1 MSHFQKIISKT
12 VITICVA
19 LLTLGVMGPGLK
31 GGFFFDDT
39 SNIVKNESIH
49 ISELTLKSLQQSLN
63 GPASGPLGRPISVLS
78 FAVTHYFFGLDPF
91 SFKAINL
98 AIHLL
103 NGLLVGWLVSLLLR
117 MSKINVTANVHTW
130 LPIWVSAIW
139 LVHPI
144 NIAPVMLTVQRMTL
158 LSATFLLLALNSHLK
173 AILVADNKK
182 WIWGTAAWLVLWPLS
197 VLSKETALL
206 FPLYVLVITFFL
218 VPSTPGKP
226 CLLWF
231 LIGILSAITL
241 TAGALLGWDWLNLAY
256 ATRPFSLEERLLT
269 ESRVLWF
276 YLAQIIVPNFSAFG
290 IYLDGIPISKGLLAP
305 PSTIISLLGWA
316 IVIVALF
323 FLRLRQPML
332 SMGMAWFLAGHSLES
347 TFLPLE
353 IAYEHRNYI
362 PSIGLILGIGFFAM
376 ACLQKLRLDHKK
388 ITITLVAVIPLIV
401 LALFTWL
408 RAQQLGDPLLG
419 PQIEASRHPM
429 SARANYAAAA
439 TLMQSGYG
447 DSQDFIGGHNIQYYL
462 TQAGNVDTTFKH
474 GYLGLIIWSCAS
486 SRPVDPQWID
496 NLVYRLQNTPFAPG
510 DRKLPHELLVPLINM
525 PKCLTRQRALEI
537 LTAGTANPAADE
549 FIRAGFYE
557 AASDYELLVSLDV
570 ISAQRYLNQAATYR
584 PQDKALATK
593 LRSHNRANGQD

>member
-1 MSHFQKIISKT
+1 MSQFQIFISRAVII
-12 VITICVA
+12 ICVA
-19 LLTLGVMGPGLK
+19 LLTLVVISPGLK
-31 GGFFFDDT
+31 GSFFFDDT
-39 SNIVKNESIH
+39 SNIVKNESLH
-49 ISELTLKSLQQSLN
+49 ISELTLESLQQSLN
-63 GPASGPLGRPISVLS
+63 GPSSGPLGRPISVLS

-117 MSKINVTANVHTW
+117 MSKINVTASVHTW

-158 LSATFLLLALNSHLK
+158 LSATFLLLALSSHLK
-173 AILVADNKK
+173 SILITGNSK
-182 WIWGTAAWLVLWPLS
+182 WIWGAVAWLVFWPLS
-197 VLSKETALL
+197 VLSKETGLL

-218 VPSTPGKP
+218 LPSAPGKNR
-226 CLLWF
+226 LLWS
-231 LIGILSAITL
+231 LIGILSMIGLIA
-241 TAGALLGWDWLNLAY
+241 AASLGWEWLHLAY
-256 ATRPFSLEERLLT
+256 AARPFSLEERLLT
-269 ESRVLWF
+269 EARILWF
-276 YLAQIIVPNFSAFG
+276 YLAQITVPSFTSFG
-290 IYLDGIPISKGLLAP
+290 IYLDGIPISRNLIAP
-305 PSTIISLLGWA
+305 LTTISSVFGWA
-316 IVIVALF
+316 IVITALF
-323 FLRLRQPML
+323 FWRIRLPVL

-353 IAYEHRNYI
+353 IAYEHRNYL
-362 PSIGLILGIGFFAM
+362 PSIGLILGIGFFTM
-376 ACLQKLRLDHKK
+376 SYLKKLKLDHKK

-525 PKCLTRQRALEI
+525 PKCLTRERALEI